1 MDKIDDALRDYYKE
15 RKERVAPPEFVTRAK
30 GLVPQ
35 RVTGSGE
42 CPHCGK
48 PITPFKKP
56 LAQQRILNGI
66 WLVLA
71 AVSFLLSFAFPGY
84 FVQCVAASLLFGVK
98 WAVDSKNTRT
108 QILIYKALR
117 EEGEAGGSSRIKD
130 LHRHST
136 HL

>member
-1 MDKIDDALRDYYKE
+1 MDKVDDALRDYYRDRKKE
-15 RKERVAPPEFVTRAK
+15 SVPPELVARAK
-30 GLVPQ
+30 DLVS
-35 RVTGSGE
+35 RRAAGSAE

-56 LAQQRILNGI
+56 LSQQKILNGV
-66 WLVLA
+66 WLGLA
-71 AVSFLLSFAFPGY
+71 VVSFLLSFAFPGY
-84 FVQCVAASLLFGVK
+84 FVQCVAAGLLFGIK

-117 EEGEAGGSSRIKD
+117 EEGEAGSSSRIKD
-130 LHRHST
+130 LHRHPT